1 MVENYFQCKYL
12 KFKIGLKDKIKFQEL
27 LALPNRIG
35 ATNRKNNV
43 PCQDVLSEDLKINSS
58 LYASS
63 FFWLCLVLKNIYARR

>member
-1 MVENYFQCKYL
+1 MVENYLQCKYIKL
-12 KFKIGLKDKIKFQEL
+12 KIGLKDKIKFQEL

-35 ATNRKNNV
+35 DTKRKNKV

-63 FFWLCLVLKNIYARR
+63 FF